1 MQKPHTDK
9 KSQQKDDNVLSV
21 NAFSLSLDGKQ
32 LIDNLSFKI
41 DSGQVLSIMGP
52 SGIGKSSLLN
62 FLSGSLTSH
71 LSASGEIY
79 LNDQAL
85 HLLPTQERQVGLLQQ
100 MPLLFP
106 HMSIIENLLFAIPSR
121 VKKSERQALAIK
133 ALARLDIENKA
144 NALPK
149 ELSGGQQARVALLR
163 TLLAEPKYLLL
174 DEPFSKLDPAL
185 RRDVRAFVLD
195 EIRQANIP
203 ALLVT
208 HDPED
213 AKAMEGK
220 CLELKNVTSVSAVE
234 S

>member
-1 MQKPHTDK
+1 
-9 KSQQKDDNVLSV
+9 VLSV
-21 NAFSLSLDGKQ
+21 NAFSLSLDGKT
-32 LIDNLSFKI
+32 LIKDLSFEI
-41 DSGQVLSIMGP
+41 TDGQVLSIMGP
-52 SGIGKSSLLN
+52 SGIGKSSLLH
-62 FLSGSLTSH
+62 FLSGSLPPNLTTTGD
-71 LSASGEIY
+71 AF
-79 LNDQAL
+79 LNNEAL
-85 HLLPTQERQVGLLQQ
+85 HTKATQDRKVGLLQQ

-106 HMSIIENLLFAIPSR
+106 HMSIIENLLFAIPADIN
-121 VKKSERQALAIK
+121 KIERIDMAQHALAKLGIP
-133 ALARLDIENKA
+133 DKA

-163 TLLAEPKYLLL
+163 TLLSKPDYLLL

-185 RRDVRAFVLD
+185 RRDVRAFVLN

-220 CLELKNVTSVSAVE
+220 CLELGDCRIDFCLA
-234 S
+234 